1 MGLRRSSRHGPVGA
15 GDGLIGQTIQSHG
28 YRQAYVA
35 KERSRIVSTRHNRSW
50 EDLTD
55 TLRAAA
61 AAVRSALGRAGS
73 PSPDDDAAAARLK
86 GDVYRLEQ
94 TASDLISTISSG
106 LRERRSEIGSSFDRE
121 RAQRSAQQ
129 VKTSLEDL
137 TNLAASMT
145 AEIGSVANSTLKQAE
160 PELKNVASALE
171 KVAESTTAWI
181 RTSIDPEKQQP
192 GAQPSENGPPLDD
205 L

>member
-1 MGLRRSSRHGPVGA
+1 MGTG
-15 GDGLIGQTIQSHG
+15 
-28 YRQAYVA
+28 
-35 KERSRIVSTRHNRSW
+35 HNRSW
-50 EDLTD
+50 EDLTNM
-55 TLRAAA
+55 LRSAAA
-61 AAVRSALGRAGS
+61 DVRSALGRAGS
-73 PSPDDDAAAARLK
+73 PNPDDDAAAARLK
-86 GDVYRLEQ
+86 SDISRLEQ
-94 TASDLISTISSG
+94 TASELISTISSG

-129 VKTSLEDL
+129 LKTSLEDL

-171 KVAESTTAWI
+171 KVAESTTSWI
-181 RTSIDPEKQQP
+181 RTSIDPEKKQP
-192 GAQPSENGPPLDD
+192 GTQPSENGPPLDD